1 MILAG
6 DTNIDLPK
14 QDPVSTKYTELL
26 TTFKLTQVIRE
37 PTRQGKTL
45 IDHIATNIPKKV
57 AASGVL
63 PCPEISDHDAPYII
77 VNIRV
82 TRFIPRFKYIRNEK
96 TLNAEQ
102 FTTDF
107 SQLPFNLVYAVPD
120 PNDKLGIFNDLV
132 QSCLDK
138 HMPLIRIQVTRPPA
152 LWMKDLNIRQ
162 LQAQRDTYHHKAHQ
176 SGSECDWQRFRN
188 VRNQLKKI
196 IKETKKSFYQNAL
209 SSKRSKVVWSTIHR
223 ILYPNPK
230 PINEDP
236 EKLNVYFANLVE

>member
-82 TRFIPRFKYIRNEK
+82 TRFIPRFKYIR
-96 TLNAEQ
+96 
-102 FTTDF
+102 
-107 SQLPFNLVYAVPD
+107 Y
-120 PNDKLGIFNDLV
+120 DKLGIFNDLV

-236 EKLNVYFANLVE
+236 EKWNVYFANLVE